1 MKMEA
6 ACSSETLVCCAFSFF
21 FHVNSRPSSFD
32 QFNFEDG
39 SVILVRNVGTP
50 LLGCCVTRKDSL
62 PHKEKSVPLYF
73 EGNMKYI
80 YIYIYIYMCVCVCV
94 CVYVLLHSVLFVN

>member
-1 MKMEA
+1 MF
-6 ACSSETLVCCAFSFF
+6 LRNVGVLRVFLF

-80 YIYIYIYMCVCVCV
+80 YIYIYIYVCVCVCVCV